1 MRRNATRRASAALM
15 VMLLSFAAG
24 AVPAAASALRTQQA
38 PAGDSGCAR
47 QSDAVR
53 IGVSPG
59 ATIGGL
65 SPADLD
71 RELTLAR
78 DAGAFAVRLDID
90 WSAIE
95 STRGRFDWSRTDRVI
110 DAVVAHGMCVHG
122 IIAYTPRWARVA
134 AAVNDSHSRPANPA
148 TFAAFAKTVV
158 QRYQSRIEIW
168 EVWNE
173 PNIVTF
179 FKPAP
184 DVTAY
189 SALIKAT
196 YTAIK
201 QVQADST
208 VLAGGMAPAED
219 TNGNIAGTT
228 FLSKM
233 YAQGSNKYFDAFNV
247 HPYTWPYLPNDP
259 STASWN
265 TAMKM
270 WSMRDTMITG
280 GDSGKQI
287 WITEFGAPTGTN
299 PNSVSEQT
307 QADSIG
313 IVLDAVLG
321 NDWLGPAYVYSLRD
335 AGSDTADTEQ
345 NFGLVHRDWT
355 PKIAYGRVDAY
366 AAEHSGR

>member
-1 MRRNATRRASAALM
+1 MKWSSPRRAIAALL
-15 VMLLSFAAG
+15 VMLLSLVAG
-24 AVPAAASALRTQQA
+24 SVPAAASVLRQQQA
-38 PAGDSGCAR
+38 SVGSPLCAR
-47 QSDAVR
+47 QSEAVR

-78 DAGAFAVRLDID
+78 DAGAFSVRLDID

-158 QRYQSRIEIW
+158 QRYQSRIKIW

-265 TAMKM
+265 SAMKM
-270 WSMRDTMITG
+270 WSMRDTMVAG

-299 PNSVSEQT
+299 PNSVSEQV
-307 QADSIG
+307 QSDSIG

>member
-1 MRRNATRRASAALM
+1 MRRNSTRRASAAL
-15 VMLLSFAAG
+15 VIVLLAFAAG
-24 AVPAAASALRTQQA
+24 SIPAAASVVRSQQA
-38 PAGDSGCAR
+38 GSPLCAR

-59 ATIGGL
+59 ASIGTL

-78 DAGAFAVRLDID
+78 DAGAFAVRVDID

-110 DAVVAHGMCVHG
+110 DAVVAHGMCPHG

-134 AAVNDSHSRPANPA
+134 AAINDSHSRPANAA
-148 TFAAFAKTVV
+148 TFAAFAKTVA
-158 QRYQSRIEIW
+158 QRYSSRIGIW

-189 SALIKAT
+189 SALLRAS

-201 QVQADST
+201 QVQPAST
-208 VLAGGMAPAED
+208 VLAGGMAPSED
-219 TNGNIAGTT
+219 TNGNISGTS
-228 FLSKM
+228 FLSQM

-270 WSMRDTMITG
+270 WSMRDTMIAG
-280 GDSGKQI
+280 GDSAKQI
-287 WITEFGAPTGTN
+287 WITEFGAPTGTS
-299 PNSVSEQT
+299 PNSVSEQV
-307 QADSIG
+307 QSDSIG

-335 AGSDTADTEQ
+335 AGSNTADTEQ